1 MDGMAGS
8 DVGASLTAG
17 GTSTGSSYGAA
28 ITSAAP
34 TRTAPAPA
42 PGTTKMAGACFQ
54 VTPSG
59 TAQSNPYCQT
69 CRSSTWTQ
77 QSVCEVYLAG
87 ALQLFGPPGANQKV
101 REWLDALK
109 ATPTG
114 SRIMS
119 ALSRLAAGSP
129 VSIGYCDA
137 DTYVRFLGPQFGF
150 TSFNPWSCT
159 YFGASANDPTGSAT
173 GYGPDFWGGYDITA
187 GPKAPGSK
195 NPRPVELR
203 SALPAARERS
213 RQPRPRDHRARART
227 RGAPAERRDAR
238 PVPSHRRQRR
248 ELRRENLEESR
259 TIGERSQQFL
269 NEPYSENS
277 IRQDL
282 GLELR
287 SDWCGFV
294 NTQPGQRS
302 QGHNDNG
309 RTTNPSTSRCRFSAL
324 TRRPLPTRLGGG
336 RGYPCPEPRRPEAAK
351 LTP

>member
-1 MDGMAGS
+1 MCVQAPPKERGGRVDGMAGS

-195 NPRPVELR
+195 ILVQWNYDLLCQQHVSEADNPGPVIIGHELVHAVHLL
-203 SALPAARERS
+203 SGEMLDQFHPTGGS
-213 RQPRPRDHRARART
+213 
-227 RGAPAERRDAR
+227 GG
-238 PVPSHRRQRR
+238 SCG
-248 ELRRENLEESR
+248 ENLEESR

-302 QGHNDNG
+302 QGHNDDG
-309 RTTNPSTSRCRFSAL
+309 SYYQPIYVPMSI
-324 TRRPLPTRLGGG
+324 
-336 RGYPCPEPRRPEAAK
+336 
-351 LTP
+351 